1 MNISVNTP
9 SARPSKI
16 KQGEAYR
23 NQILVLLAAT
33 GYATV
38 RQIAKRVWG
47 RCDDSA
53 RKMTGRKLRQ
63 LLKDKLIVSK
73 RDGSG
78 ANKVNNEI
86 LYALNRTGAQRAHD
100 IGDPLVAGK
109 VHARDY
115 LRHAH
120 AHRTACNSVY
130 CAWPI
135 EAAIWSELEVRSKV
149 SPIHEFSYRFQTD
162 SYNVGKVESKIPDL
176 LADAGNG
183 RFEWIEV
190 ENSWRSEK
198 DLIKMIQCM
207 QMMFLQDRRFECV
220 HFILTTSAA
229 MTLGKRLKDKL
240 TFAPGSG
247 EHRIIKE
254 ISARILAKHI
264 RISVLDPFTLTLT
277 HVPIE

>member
-1 MNISVNTP
+1 MNILMNTP
-9 SARPSKI
+9 SARPSKTEP
-16 KQGEAYR
+16 GEAYGD
-23 NQILVLLAAT
+23 QLIVLLAAT

-38 RQIAKRVWG
+38 RQIAKHIWG

-53 RKMTGRKLRQ
+53 RKMAGRKLRQ
-63 LLKDKLIVSK
+63 LLKDKLIVCK
-73 RDGSG
+73 RDGG
-78 ANKVNNEI
+78 AKKVSNEM
-86 LYALNRTGAQRAHD
+86 LYALSSAGAKRARAV
-100 IGDPLVAGK
+100 GDPLVAEK

-135 EAAIWSELEVRSKV
+135 DVAIWSELEVRSKV
-149 SPIHEFSYRFQTD
+149 SPIHEYSYCFQTD
-162 SYNVGKVESKIPDL
+162 PFAAGKAESKIPDL
-176 LADAGNG
+176 IADAGNG

-220 HFILTTSAA
+220 HFIVTTPVAK
-229 MTLGKRLKDKL
+229 TLGKRLKQRL
-240 TFAPGSG
+240 TFVPGSG
-247 EHRIIKE
+247 ERRAIKE

-264 RISVLDPFTLTLT
+264 RISILDPFTLTLT
-277 HVPIE
+277 RVPIE